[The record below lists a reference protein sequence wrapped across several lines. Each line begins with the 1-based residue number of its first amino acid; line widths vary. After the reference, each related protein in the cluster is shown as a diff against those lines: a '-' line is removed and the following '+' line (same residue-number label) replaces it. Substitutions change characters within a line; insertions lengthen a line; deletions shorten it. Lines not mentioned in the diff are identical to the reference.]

1 MFFDRLSRGW
11 ELAGQS
17 WEVLKKDKSL
27 VVFPILSGIACLLV
41 VASFVLP
48 LFLVPQFGAGL
59 KAVFDED
66 AAGHQ
71 KPTAQIAYAA
81 LLFAFYF
88 VNYFV
93 IVFFNTALVSCAIIR
108 FKGGDPTLGDGL
120 RMAGSRLPQIA
131 GWAALSA
138 TVGVILKMIE
148 EKTDWIG
155 QIVISL
161 IGTAWAV
168 ATYLAVPTLA
178 VEGVG
183 PIEALR
189 RSAGLIRKTWG
200 EGLAGQFGLGW
211 IGFLIC
217 LPGIALLIGGV
228 FAMATAQA
236 VVLGAVLMAFGL
248 IALLVGS
255 IVTSTLKQIFVAGL
269 YVFAT
274 EQRVPNG
281 FSQDLMRSAF
291 APKR

>member
-17 WEVLKKDKSL
+17 WEVLKRDKSL

-41 VASFVLP
+41 VASFLVP
-48 LFLVPQFGAGL
+48 LFVVPGFGAGMM
-59 KAVFDED
+59 AVFDED
-66 AAGHQ
+66 GAGQQ
-71 KPTAQIAYAA
+71 KPAAQIAYAA

-148 EKTDWIG
+148 EKTDWVG

-183 PIEALR
+183 PIEALK

-211 IGFLIC
+211 IGFLIS
-217 LPGIALLIGGV
+217 LPGIALIIFGV
-228 FAMATAQA
+228 MALANQA
-236 VVLGAVLMAFGL
+236 VVLGGLLLAVGVLE
-248 IALLVGS
+248 LLVGA
-255 IVTSTLKQIFVAGL
+255 IVTSTLKQIFIAGL

-274 EQRVPNG
+274 EQQVPNG
-281 FSQDLMRSAF
+281 FSPELMRSAF
-291 APKR
+291 GPKR

>member
-17 WEVLKKDKSL
+17 WEVLKRDKSL

-41 VASFVLP
+41 VASFLLP
-48 LFLVPQFGAGL
+48 LFLVPGVGAGL
-59 KAVFDED
+59 MAVFDED
-66 AAGHQ
+66 AVGQQ

-108 FKGGDPTLGDGL
+108 FKGGDPTLSDGL
-120 RMAGSRLPQIA
+120 RMAASRLPQIA

-183 PIEALR
+183 PIEALK

-217 LPGIALLIGGV
+217 LPGIALLFGGV
-228 FAMATAQA
+228 FAIAMAQA

-248 IALLVGS
+248 IALLAGS
-255 IVTSTLKQIFVAGL
+255 IVTSTLKQIFIAGL

>member
-17 WEVLKKDKSL
+17 WEVLKRDKAL
-27 VVFPILSGIACLLV
+27 VLFPVLSGIACLLV
-41 VASFVLP
+41 VATFLVP
-48 LFLVPQFGAGL
+48 LFLVPGFGAGVMA
-59 KAVFDED
+59 AVDHD
-66 AAGHQ
+66 PPGQQNAA
-71 KPTAQIAYAA
+71 AQIAYAL

-93 IVFFNTALVSCAIIR
+93 IVFFNTALVSCAIAR
-108 FKGGDPTLGDGL
+108 FKGGEPTLGDGL
-120 RMAGSRLPQIA
+120 RMAGARLPQIA

-148 EKTDWIG
+148 EKTDWVG
-155 QIVISL
+155 RIVIGL

-183 PIEALR
+183 PIKALK

-200 EGLAGQFGLGW
+200 EGFVGNIGVGF
-211 IGFLIC
+211 IGFLIS
-217 LPGIALLIGGV
+217 LPGIALIIFG
-228 FAMATAQA
+228 FMAMAAQSVWLGGLLLA
-236 VVLGAVLMAFGL
+236 VGVLE
-248 IALLVGS
+248 LLAGS
-255 IVTSTLKQIFVAGL
+255 IIVSTLKQIFIAGL
-269 YVFAT
+269 YVYAT